1 MEILNQK
8 LKPLNPLADKVPQ
21 ITALAKQVGVES
33 GVILGGGL
41 LVAGLITFIL
51 FGSTIITL
59 VLTVLYPAFK
69 SIQALETESSSDD
82 KEWLTYW
89 IVFGLFSLIDD
100 CCGCILS
107 MIPYW
112 YWIKLGFFVFLL
124 APQTRGA
131 QTLYNLVVKPFLEKN
146 RSKIEGLIND
156 VKGGV
161 SDIASEAKRTA
172 VKEMQDPSNLMRAA
186 NLANQAQQQ
195 VEGFTKKDD

>member
-21 ITALAKQVGVES
+21 ITALAKQIGVES
-33 GVILGGGL
+33 GVILGGAFA
-41 LVAGLITFIL
+41 VAGLVTFIL

-69 SIQALETESSSDD
+69 SIQALETESSTDD

-100 CCGCILS
+100 FLGCLLS

-112 YWIKLGFFVFLL
+112 YWIKLAFFVFLL

-131 QTLYNLVVKPFLEKN
+131 QTLYTNVVKPFLEKN

-161 SDIASEAKRTA
+161 SDIASEAKKTA
-172 VKEMQDPSNLMRAA
+172 VKELQDPSNLVRAA
-186 NLANQAQQQ
+186 QVASQAQKQ
-195 VEGFTKKDD
+195 VEDFAKED